1 MHSCFQLPA
10 SIELSENNNR
20 FLSMNNTRNTVTV
33 LERERDDVILLST
46 SLTVLLEATC
56 IFILSDLDTTRH

>member
-46 SLTVLLEATC
+46 SLTVLLEA
-56 IFILSDLDTTRH
+56 IFILSDLDTIRH